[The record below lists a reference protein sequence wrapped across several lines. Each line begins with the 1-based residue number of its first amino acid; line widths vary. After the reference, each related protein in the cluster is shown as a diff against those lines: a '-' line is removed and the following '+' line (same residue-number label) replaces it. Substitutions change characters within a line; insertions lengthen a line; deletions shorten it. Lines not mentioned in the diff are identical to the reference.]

1 MAGQDSKK
9 AKNNDPVS
17 TDAVENV
24 NQKVAAEVTK
34 RKRAVRLF
42 PSSTFEESLEFAQ
55 ALYGF
60 GSGQQVRRLT
70 LFDHI
75 GKAPESGPS
84 RTMISNASK
93 YGLIKGSAGS
103 EFLELTSDGLLAAND
118 DVPPRERR
126 RAQVRLGIEGIEPFK
141 QLYDRFSGN
150 KLPARAALVDAA
162 KEFQIDPE
170 SAEEAVDVF
179 VVNLRFLGLLTTLSG
194 ADRIVSVEHLLDALP
209 SSSIQRQYN
218 AEQASAEQVVRNQQV
233 VTAEHA
239 TFDSTCFYIAPIGED
254 GSEQRKHSDLF
265 LGSFVEPAMES
276 FGLKIVRADSIDRPG
291 VITKQ
296 IIEYIV
302 KSRIVIVDLSYH
314 NPNVFYEL
322 AIRHMMKLPI
332 VQIARAADRIP
343 FDINQMRTI
352 RIDTTD
358 IFALVP
364 KIDAYRS
371 EIATQVR
378 RALESPD
385 SVDTPINTY
394 FPHLQ
399 VTLEQ

>member
-1 MAGQDSKK
+1 
-9 AKNNDPVS
+9 
-17 TDAVENV
+17 
-24 NQKVAAEVTK
+24 
-34 RKRAVRLF
+34 
-42 PSSTFEESLEFAQ
+42 
-55 ALYGF
+55 
-60 GSGQQVRRLT
+60 VRRLT